1 MNEYTA
7 RYIKNASQTK
17 TEDVLALE
25 SAQITNYYDVG
36 NGFYPKAEARLWY
49 DETGLGVLL
58 SVEETD
64 FTANRHNPNE
74 DVYKDRPEEKPE
86 E

>member
-36 NGFYPKAEARLWY
+36 NGFYLKRKQGCGMMRLA
-49 DETGLGVLL
+49 L
-58 SVEETD
+58 
-64 FTANRHNPNE
+64 
-74 DVYKDRPEEKPE
+74 VYC
-86 E
+86 